1 MKVSDIVELEIVSVL
16 ERGYPNKECIAIQA
30 KESINLGQYGIMIGE
45 YSEDGSVFPFRD
57 NMFWF
62 GDGLIKEGDW
72 LFIYTG
78 AGNPFQSKASDNIHD
93 IYTVFWGREH
103 TLFANSNIVPLLF
116 RIDAVDILSPPSNTP
131 QLSQ

>member
-1 MKVSDIVELEIVSVL
+1 MRVSDILELEIVSVL
-16 ERGYPNKECIAIQA
+16 ERGYPNRECIAIQA

-45 YSEDGSVFPFRD
+45 YSENGVFPFRD

-62 GDGLIKEGDW
+62 GDGLMKEGDW
-72 LFIYTG
+72 LFVYTG
-78 AGNPFQSKASDNIHD
+78 AGSPFQNKASDSIHD

-103 TLFANSNIVPLLF
+103 TLFTNSNVVPLLF
-116 RIDAVDILSPPSNTP
+116 RIDAVDILSPSSNTS